1 MLLWGDS
8 HVVTSVPVLQ
18 LLWINPN
25 PIIDKTFHRVANISG
40 LFGTFMESKS
50 FQSSK
55 TLDGKIRYDREGSN
69 WDHFRY
75 GSFLEPTAWIRVSS
89 RVSSDPKN
97 NISTLHIEISV
108 VTERISS
115 LEEEHP
121 PRPQHIEAVES
132 LLGEFELSCRDRHLV
147 KASKRCL
154 VGRISEDLHVYQ
166 RLPEKVRT
174 RRGW

>member
-1 MLLWGDS
+1 MMNVFSPKALHDLWNYCCGVIPMLYLCS
-8 HVVTSVPVLQ
+8 CASVALDQSKPHQ
-18 LLWINPN
+18 LTKHFTEWPKASVEKL
-25 PIIDKTFHRVANISG
+25 
-40 LFGTFMESKS
+40 LGTFMKSKS

-132 LLGEFELSCRDRHLV
+132 LLGEFEAFMLRP
-147 KASKRCL
+147 AS
-154 VGRISEDLHVYQ
+154 GEGI
-166 RLPEKVRT
+166 
-174 RRGW
+174 

>member
-1 MLLWGDS
+1 MFFRPKPFTIFGNDCCGVIPMLYLCS
-8 HVVTSVPVLQ
+8 CASVALDQSKPHQ
-18 LLWINPN
+18 LTKHFTEWP
-25 PIIDKTFHRVANISG
+25 KASVEK

-132 LLGEFELSCRDRHLV
+132 LLGEFEAFMLRP
-147 KASKRCL
+147 AS
-154 VGRISEDLHVYQ
+154 GEGI
-166 RLPEKVRT
+166 
-174 RRGW
+174 

>member
-1 MLLWGDS
+1 
-8 HVVTSVPVLQ
+8 
-18 LLWINPN
+18 
-25 PIIDKTFHRVANISG
+25 
-40 LFGTFMESKS
+40 MESKS

-55 TLDGKIRYDREGSN
+55 TLDGEIRYDREGSN

-75 GSFLEPTAWIRVSS
+75 GSFLEPTAWIRVTS

-132 LLGEFELSCRDRHLV
+132 LLREFETFMLRP
-147 KASKRCL
+147 ASGEGL
-154 VGRISEDLHVYQ
+154 
-166 RLPEKVRT
+166 
-174 RRGW
+174 